1 MYPHHRDGS
10 PTRWDKFAHLWLSN
24 VAIVPTVRV
33 SAIALVLLKSL
44 KRRDSRIEFFFR
56 EIAIA
61 TSFFCLIEARMF
73 SRQIILL

>member
-44 KRRDSRIEFFFR
+44 KRTAVPHFASQCCGASRVRLSTER
-56 EIAIA
+56 AKA
-61 TSFFCLIEARMF
+61 SLDAV
-73 SRQIILL
+73 